1 MSYFGCRLLCC
12 MMRRSPVSSLIG
24 WVTLFRKS
32 YRLLLGMVSP
42 EGLHLLSSLRGGSP
56 YTLFL
61 VLLLFYRG
69 MGERIRLQVG
79 RIRGRM
85 TLEECEVAVVVDGV
99 GGELKFVS

>member
-1 MSYFGCRLLCC
+1 

-42 EGLHLLSSLRGGSP
+42 EELHLLSSLQGGSP

-61 VLLLFYRG
+61 VRCCFIEGWVKEYG
-69 MGERIRLQVG
+69 FEWVESG
-79 RIRGRM
+79 
-85 TLEECEVAVVVDGV
+85 GV
-99 GGELKFVS
+99 